1 MVYGWNFLNGTTYL
15 STTVHN
21 TSTGA
26 GESAVT
32 CVYAFLSCKTQEIY
46 EELLHAVV
54 DACERVA
61 GFSPDPSSVIVDFEQ
76 AVMKAIPSVLGEHV
90 SARGCFYHLTQS
102 TWRKVQELGLSLD
115 YKEDKDIKLFCGML
129 DGLAFLPLDKVTEG
143 MLVIRNCIPI
153 KSHDKLQELVDYF
166 DTTYVSG
173 PFRRVQLPP
182 ARSDT
187 VAAPVRLRRLVA
199 ALCTSSVEHSRS
211 DTNW

>member
-1 MVYGWNFLNGTTYL
+1 M
-15 STTVHN
+15 
-21 TSTGA
+21 
-26 GESAVT
+26 
-32 CVYAFLSCKTQEIY
+32 
-46 EELLHAVV
+46 
-54 DACERVA
+54 
-61 GFSPDPSSVIVDFEQ
+61 
-76 AVMKAIPSVLGEHV
+76 
-90 SARGCFYHLTQS
+90 
-102 TWRKVQELGLSLD
+102 QELGLSLD

-187 VAAPVRLRRLVA
+187 VAASVRLRRLAPLFAPAVWNVHEATLTGEARANNLCESWNYGFQQLVGHTNPSVWTIIDSMRKDQALVA
-199 ALCTSSVEHSRS
+199 TTLLQAEQGIKTVKRVNRVTIDLQDRLHNLCQEF
-211 DTNW
+211 